1 MRCRPKQKG
10 LSCNSYIG
18 RRCSIGSV
26 VKREQGFSLFE
37 ELESGK
43 GMNISYVRGGET
55 GKRSNVIRQAIVT
68 AGEGGRGGGN
78 P

>member
-1 MRCRPKQKG
+1 MQHREYRKTK
-10 LSCNSYIG
+10 
-18 RRCSIGSV
+18 RRFFI
-26 VKREQGFSLFE
+26 FLE

-43 GMNISYVRGGET
+43 GNNISYVRGGET

>member
-1 MRCRPKQKG
+1 MQFVYWSWMQHREYRKTK
-10 LSCNSYIG
+10 
-18 RRCSIGSV
+18 RRFFI
-26 VKREQGFSLFE
+26 FLE

-43 GMNISYVRGGET
+43 GNNISYVRGGET